1 MPGRWAVIYQLL
13 LVPVRCGW
21 IKRHRGRCDGW
32 WLGCV
37 GRHRVALAAAEL
49 HRGSCHALGSAQ
61 PDGRSREHSGDRG
74 HGLVVP
80 HSWAGNTYLGAARTR
95 SERPGILHRMQGCHT
110 ETGSS
115 KTCLSERRN
124 NVRHTVSILRGHG
137 TLLGPFLVSTNAA
150 IISFFFYRWNISLT
164 TWPRPT
170 AFTVTVHCN
179 FYGEKGNDLLK
190 HIVELPLRWLL
201 WAGFAYPLFFWL
213 AHSRKAQH
221 CTSFARCLSLSK
233 SSFSKGITEIW
244 ISFNFL
250 KRLNFVLLKLH
261 TA

>member
-1 MPGRWAVIYQLL
+1 MPGHWVVIYQLL
-13 LVPVRCGW
+13 LVPVRSGW
-21 IKRHRGRCDGW
+21 IKWHRGRCDGW

-37 GRHRVALAAAEL
+37 GRYRVALAAAEL

-61 PDGRSREHSGDRG
+61 PDGEELRSTLGTGATGWLSLTA
-74 HGLVVP
+74 GLEKLTWEQP
-80 HSWAGNTYLGAARTR
+80 GLGG
-95 SERPGILHRMQGCHT
+95 ERPGILHRMQGCHT

-190 HIVELPLRWLL
+190 HIVELPLRRLL
-201 WAGFAYPLFFWL
+201 WASFAYPLFFWL
-213 AHSRKAQH
+213 AYSRKAKH
-221 CTSFARCLSLSK
+221 CTSFARCLSL
-233 SSFSKGITEIW
+233 
-244 ISFNFL
+244 
-250 KRLNFVLLKLH
+250 
-261 TA
+261 